1 MGQWMCEW
9 LVWARGLERSY
20 LMMLPHALIIF
31 VEANQRRYR
40 EGHTN
45 SSYELTLGSI
55 AIRR

>member
-9 LVWARGLERSY
+9 LVWVRGLEHSY
-20 LMMLPHALIIF
+20 PTMLLHALIIF
-31 VEANQRRYR
+31 AEANQRWYR

-55 AIRR
+55 AIRQ

>member
-9 LVWARGLERSY
+9 LVWAHGLERSY
-20 LMMLPHALIIF
+20 LMMLPHVLIIF
-31 VEANQRRYR
+31 AEANQRWYR

-45 SSYELTLGSI
+45 SLYELTLGSI